1 MPAPASFSLRRFA
14 TRDALLDLLCAELG
28 AVLTAA
34 VEARGRGAF
43 AVPGGSTP
51 IPLFERLAKSPLP
64 WGSIGVTL
72 TDERWVAPLD
82 PASNEGLLRRTLAR
96 ERAAAVTIAGLHTA
110 DPDPEAAI
118 GVASTQLRAL
128 CPPLD
133 AIVLGAGEDGHVASL
148 FPGAREP
155 ASTLDPRAAARY
167 VAVSPPDSAVAP
179 GNRRLSMTVAA
190 LVDTRRLI
198 LLATGGAKQRLIEQ
212 VAAGDPAAAGWPLT
226 VVLTQT
232 VRPAEVWWAP

>member
-1 MPAPASFSLRRFA
+1 MQAPVSFSLRRFA
-14 TRDALLDLLCAELG
+14 SRDALLDLLCADLG
-28 AVLTAA
+28 AVLSAA
-34 VEARGRGAF
+34 VETRGRAAL

-51 IPLFERLAKSPLP
+51 IPLFERLARAPLP
-64 WGSIGVTL
+64 WDAMAVTL
-72 TDERWVAPLD
+72 TDERWVAPED

-96 ERAAAVTIAGLHTA
+96 ERAAAVTIAGLYTA
-110 DPDPEAAI
+110 DADPAA
-118 GVASTQLRAL
+118 ALDAATAQLRAL
-128 CPPLD
+128 HPPLD

-148 FPGAREP
+148 FPGGRESASALEPGAR
-155 ASTLDPRAAARY
+155 ARY

-190 LVDTRRLI
+190 LVDTRRLV